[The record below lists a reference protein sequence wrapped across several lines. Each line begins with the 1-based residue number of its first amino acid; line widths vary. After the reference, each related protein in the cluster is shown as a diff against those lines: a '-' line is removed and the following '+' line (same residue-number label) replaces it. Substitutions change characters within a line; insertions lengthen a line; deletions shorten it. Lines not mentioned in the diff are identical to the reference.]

1 MATDDPDK
9 PEFGCRR
16 SYWNFAQRV
25 RHVRRYVWDPET
37 RAFLDTVLA
46 TLRDRDVPI
55 PEGTIFFRA
64 QSGIDYAPVVEDGV
78 EMGEVPYGFGPARMK
93 PLANQ
98 AREGRVNPVA
108 ISVLYLA
115 SEKQTAISEVRP
127 WVGAEISVA
136 QFKVLRNLRAV
147 DLSPGYGKRWIDL
160 SVFDPG
166 SQPDAKQKEKGVW
179 IDIDNAFSRPVTLS
193 DDSADYVPTQILAE
207 LFKNAGYDAIIYRS
221 QFGEKGYN
229 IALFNVEDA
238 EVINCAPYQVR
249 GIEVTFEQIG
259 NMWFSTKNGPV
270 VVELDISDKAEQGNN
285 ESV

>member
-1 MATDDPDK
+1 
-9 PEFGCRR
+9 
-16 SYWNFAQRV
+16 
-25 RHVRRYVWDPET
+25 
-37 RAFLDTVLA
+37 
-46 TLRDRDVPI
+46 
-55 PEGTIFFRA
+55 
-64 QSGIDYAPVVEDGV
+64 
-78 EMGEVPYGFGPARMK
+78 
-93 PLANQ
+93 
-98 AREGRVNPVA
+98 
-108 ISVLYLA
+108 
-115 SEKQTAISEVRP
+115 
-127 WVGAEISVA
+127 
-136 QFKVLRNLRAV
+136 
-147 DLSPGYGKRWIDL
+147 
-160 SVFDPG
+160 VFDPG